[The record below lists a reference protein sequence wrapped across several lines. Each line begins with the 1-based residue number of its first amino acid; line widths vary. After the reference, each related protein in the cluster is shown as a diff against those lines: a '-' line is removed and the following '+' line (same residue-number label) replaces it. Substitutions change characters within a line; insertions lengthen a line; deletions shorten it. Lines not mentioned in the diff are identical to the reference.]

1 MRVKGK
7 HVILSFVLLVTG
19 FILALS
25 YEVAN
30 ERNTASLAPGFERQW
45 EIEDELRN
53 QVISE
58 QTVNRNLQEELQML
72 QTEVRELEN
81 NIATIDQE
89 QEVKAQNLI
98 EDIERLRKLVGQVKV
113 EGTGIEISLEDADYV
128 PDGEN
133 PNNYIVHE
141 FHVQRVVHE
150 LFVAGAEAI
159 AINGFRLTHQSYIQ
173 CTGPVIQVDGQ
184 TSSAPFVITAIGDSD
199 HLESA
204 ITLPGGVHQ
213 QLVNDEISVRI
224 QKKNTVTLEPHLVE
238 SG

>member
-25 YEVAN
+25 YEVTS
-30 ERNTASLAPGFERQW
+30 ERSSSLLPGYERQW

-53 QVISE
+53 QVIME
-58 QTVNRNLQEELQML
+58 QTANRNLQEDLRLAQA
-72 QTEVRELEN
+72 EVRELESN
-81 NIATIDQE
+81 LASIDKE
-89 QEVKAQNLI
+89 QEEKAQNLL

-113 EGTGIEISLEDADYV
+113 EGQGIEISLEDADYI
-128 PDGEN
+128 PDGDN

-141 FHVQRVVHE
+141 FHIQRVVEE

-159 AINGFRLTHQSYIQ
+159 AINGFRLSNQSYIQ
-173 CTGPVIQVDGQ
+173 CTGPVIRVDGN
-184 TSSAPFVITAIGDSD
+184 TSSAPFIITAIGDAD

-204 ITLPGGVHQ
+204 ITLPGGVHH
-213 QLVNDEISVRI
+213 QLINDEISVRI
-224 QKKNTVTLEPHLVE
+224 QKKSAVTLEPHLVE

>member
-1 MRVKGK
+1 
-7 HVILSFVLLVTG
+7 LLVTG

-25 YEVAN
+25 YEVTS
-30 ERNTASLAPGFERQW
+30 ERNIPLLPGYERQW

-53 QVISE
+53 QVIME
-58 QTVNRNLQEELQML
+58 QTTNRNLQEELRLFQA
-72 QTEVRELEN
+72 QVRDLESN
-81 NIATIDQE
+81 LASVNEE
-89 QEVKAQNLI
+89 QEVKSQNLL
-98 EDIERLRKLVGQVKV
+98 EDIERLRKLVGQVQV
-113 EGTGIEISLEDADYV
+113 EGPGIEISLEDADYV

-141 FHVQRVVHE
+141 FHIQRVVHE

-159 AINGFRLTHQSYIQ
+159 AINGFRLSHQSYIQ
-173 CTGPVIQVDGQ
+173 CTGPVIRVDGN
-184 TSSAPFVITAIGDSD
+184 TSSAPFVISAIGDSD

-204 ITLPGGVHQ
+204 VTLPGGVHH

-224 QKKNTVTLEPHLVE
+224 QKKNTIILDPHLVE

>member
-25 YEVAN
+25 YEITN
-30 ERNTASLAPGFERQW
+30 ERSSTLMPGYERQW

-53 QVISE
+53 QVIME
-58 QTVNRNLQEELQML
+58 QTTNRNLQEDLRLFQA
-72 QTEVRELEN
+72 EVRELEN
-81 NIATIDQE
+81 SLASIDKE
-89 QEVKAQNLI
+89 QEAKAQNLL
-98 EDIERLRKLVGQVKV
+98 EDIERLRKLVGQVQV
-113 EGTGIEISLEDADYV
+113 EGPGIEISLEDADYV
-128 PDGEN
+128 PDGDN

-141 FHVQRVVHE
+141 FHIQRVVHE

-159 AINGFRLTHQSYIQ
+159 AINGFRLSHQSYIQ
-173 CTGPVIQVDGQ
+173 CTGPVIRVDGN

-204 ITLPGGVHQ
+204 LTLPGGVHY

>member
-25 YEVAN
+25 YEVTN
-30 ERNTASLAPGFERQW
+30 ERSSSLVPGYERQW

-53 QVISE
+53 QVIME
-58 QTVNRNLQEELQML
+58 QTANRNLQEDLRLFQAD
-72 QTEVRELEN
+72 VRELEN
-81 NIATIDQE
+81 NLASIDKE
-89 QEVKAQNLI
+89 QEVKAQNLL
-98 EDIERLRKLVGQVKV
+98 EDIDRLRKLVGQVKV
-113 EGTGIEISLEDADYV
+113 EGPGIEIALEDADYV
-128 PDGEN
+128 PDGDN

-141 FHVQRVVHE
+141 FHIQRVVHE

-173 CTGPVIQVDGQ
+173 CIGPVIRVDGN
-184 TSSAPFVITAIGDSD
+184 TSSAPFVISAIGDSD

-204 ITLPGGVHQ
+204 ITLLGGVHD
-213 QLVNDEISVRI
+213 QLVNDQISVRI
-224 QKKNTVTLEPHLVE
+224 QKKNAITLEPHLVE